1 MSQLIKLPK
10 LLGEGCVLQRGE
22 QTRIWGWYK
31 PQTKIVITFQEQSYE
46 IISDVNGK
54 FETEICCKKVGGP
67 YCLSV
72 KSEDG
77 QEIVVK
83 EVYVGDVF
91 ICSGQSNMELPITR
105 VREMFPDEPG
115 NCIVHQYKVEE
126 CPTFTGELEEHKEA
140 AWNVCVGEPLE
151 TTTALGYFFGDMI
164 QKKEQVPV
172 GIINISKGGTPVEAW
187 MSEEALADYPD
198 FLELKERFAK
208 EGYIKEL
215 LLAQDKKENAWH
227 EMLSKKETET
237 EDAPWKKLKVPG
249 WFDKQGLENF
259 SGLLYLKK
267 TFEVP
272 DNLAGKS
279 AILKMGTLVDSDR
292 IFINGEKVGETG
304 YCYPPRIYPVPE
316 GLLKLGENE
325 IFIRLECRD
334 GKGRITPD
342 KPCDVCFASG
352 EKISLRGTWEYQVR
366 VVSEQAPTLTFV
378 TRQPTGMYQGM
389 VAPCTNMTVKGA
401 LWYQGESN
409 EWYPESYED
418 LIQKMILDWRA
429 RWKQDK
435 LPFVIIQLPACGID
449 NRGDGAWAIIREA
462 QKKAASLPDV
472 AVTVNL
478 DLGEYNDL
486 HPLNKKGVAQRAY
499 LAARKVMY
507 QEEIICEGPKLIAYE
522 KEPDGVTLSF
532 DTGDGQPL
540 EIACG
545 SEVNE
550 FEIAIANG
558 SFSKAKSK
566 IDGTKVKVYGKE
578 ISKVRYAWEDSPLD
592 GLLKNKEGL
601 LTAPFV
607 IEIK

>member
-1 MSQLIKLPK
+1 MSQSIKLPK
-10 LLGEGCVLQRGE
+10 LLQEGCVLQRGE
-22 QTRIWGWYK
+22 KTRIWGWYK
-31 PQTKIVITFQEQSYE
+31 PQAELEVTFQEKVYRTKCDAE
-46 IISDVNGK
+46 GT
-54 FETEICCKKVGGP
+54 FETEISCEKTGGP
-67 YCLSV
+67 YVLSI

-77 QEIVVK
+77 QETVVK

-91 ICSGQSNMELPITR
+91 VCSGQSNMELPITR

-115 NCIVHQYKVEE
+115 NAMVHQYKVEE
-126 CPTFTGELEEHKEA
+126 CPVFTGALKEHKEA
-140 AWNVCVGEPLE
+140 GWNECVGMPLE
-151 TTTALGYFFGDMI
+151 ETTALGYFFGDMI

-187 MSEEALADYPD
+187 MSEEALADYPE
-198 FLELKERFAK
+198 FLEVKERFAQD
-208 EGYIKEL
+208 GYIENL
-215 LLAQDKKENAWH
+215 LSAQDKKENAWH
-227 EMLSKKETET
+227 ELLSKKEAET
-237 EDAPWKKLKVPG
+237 EDAPWNILEVPG

-259 SGLLYLKK
+259 SGLLHLKR

-272 DNLAGKS
+272 KELAGKS

-304 YCYPPRIYPVPE
+304 YCFPPRIYPVPE
-316 GLLKLGENE
+316 GILKAGENE

-342 KPCDVCFASG
+342 KPCDVCFESG
-352 EKISLRGTWEYQVR
+352 EKISLRGTWDYQVR
-366 VVSEQAPTLTFV
+366 VVSEQAPILTFI

-389 VAPCTNMTVKGA
+389 VAPCTNMTVKGV

-418 LIQKMILDWRA
+418 LIQKMILNWRA
-429 RWKQDK
+429 HWKQEE
-435 LPFVIIQLPACGID
+435 LPFIVIQLPACGMD
-449 NRGDGAWAIIREA
+449 NRGDGAWAVIREA
-462 QKKAASLPDV
+462 QKNAAKLPDV

-486 HPLNKKGVAQRAY
+486 HPLNKKGVAHRAY

-507 QEEIICEGPKLIAYE
+507 KEEIISEGPKPISYE
-522 KEPDGVTLSF
+522 KTADGVEFIF
-532 DTGDGQPL
+532 DTQDGQPL

-545 SEVNE
+545 DSVNE
-550 FEIAIANG
+550 FETA
-558 SFSKAKSK
+558 KA
-566 IDGTKVKVYGKE
+566 DGVFYPAKAEIEDTKVKVFGEE
-578 ISKVRYAWEDSPLD
+578 IKKVRYAWKDSPLD

-601 LTAPFV
+601 LTAPCE

>member
-1 MSQLIKLPK
+1 MNQTIKLPK

-31 PQTKIVITFQEQSYE
+31 PQKKIVITFQEQSYE
-46 IISDVNGK
+46 ITSDVNGK

-77 QEIVVK
+77 SEIVIK

-91 ICSGQSNMELPITR
+91 VCSGQSNMELPITR

-115 NCIVHQYKVEE
+115 NAMVHQYKVEE
-126 CPTFTGELEEHKEA
+126 CPVFTGELNDHKAA
-140 AWNVCVGEPLE
+140 AWNQCVGMPLE
-151 TTTALGYFFGDMI
+151 ETTALGYFFGDMI

-187 MSEEALADYPD
+187 MSEEALADYPE
-198 FLELKERFAK
+198 FLEVKERFAQD
-208 EGYIKEL
+208 GYIEKL
-215 LLAQDKKENAWH
+215 LSAQDKKENAWH
-227 EMLSKKETET
+227 ELLSKKEAET
-237 EDAPWKKLKVPG
+237 DDAPWNILEVPG

-259 SGLLYLKK
+259 SGLLHLKK

-272 DNLAGKS
+272 EELAGKS
-279 AILKMGTLVDSDR
+279 AILKMGTLVDSDC

-304 YCYPPRIYPVPE
+304 YCFPPRIYPIPE
-316 GLLKLGENE
+316 GLLKAGENE

-342 KPCDVCFASG
+342 KPCDVCFESG

-366 VVSEQAPTLTFV
+366 VVSEQAPTLTFI

-401 LWYQGESN
+401 MWYQGESN

-435 LPFVIIQLPACGID
+435 LPFVIIQLPACGMD

-462 QKKAASLPDV
+462 QKKADSLPEV

-507 QEEIICEGPKLIAYE
+507 QEEIICEGPKLISYKKTA
-522 KEPDGVTLSF
+522 DGVEFTF
-532 DTGDGQPL
+532 DTQDGQPL
-540 EIACG
+540 EIVCG
-545 SEVNE
+545 DSVNE
-550 FEIAIANG
+550 FETA
-558 SFSKAKSK
+558 KADGVFYPAKAE
-566 IDGTKVKVYGKE
+566 IEGTKVKVFGEE
-578 ISKVRYAWEDSPLD
+578 IKKVRYAWKDSPLD